1 MTVAV
6 DVMGGDYAPRE
17 LVAGAVE
24 AASTGDVQVI
34 LVGDTS
40 AVEAELAEHDTAGL
54 PLSSVPSE
62 GVILEVEQPALALRQ
77 KPRAS
82 ILVSAGLVKE
92 GQADSLVTMGSTG
105 AAMAATVLIFGT
117 MDGIERPALGGPI
130 LGLAPDTVII
140 DLGTNVDCRPS
151 QLLSFAII
159 GSVFARQFL
168 SAENPRVALLSI
180 GAEEGKGNRQIR
192 ETTEILKQSGLNFVG
207 NVEASDL
214 PLKRADVVVCDGFV
228 GNVVMKLSETLGAA
242 IAEHL
247 REKLKGRLPGNEVD
261 QLSQEIFDLTN
272 VAESVGG
279 GPLFGVKG
287 VAVVGHGRSRAGAV
301 AKAIRMAKRV
311 VDMDFVNAL
320 DQELERVREMI
331 KP

>member
-6 DVMGGDYAPRE
+6 DVMGGDYAPQE

-24 AASTGDVQVI
+24 AASTGDVQVT
-34 LVGDTS
+34 LVGDPS
-40 AVEAELAEHDTAGL
+40 AVEAELAKHDTAGL

-82 ILVSAGLVKE
+82 ILVSAGLVKG

-117 MDGIERPALGGPI
+117 MEGIERPALGGPI

-180 GAEEGKGNRQIR
+180 GAEEGKKGKGNRPD
-192 ETTEILKQSGLNFVG
+192 LVNG
-207 NVEASDL
+207 NMG
-214 PLKRADVVVCDGFV
+214 KNGF
-228 GNVVMKLSETLGAA
+228 GTLGQQDAHPIPAA
-242 IAEHL
+242 HA
-247 REKLKGRLPGNEVD
+247 KGL
-261 QLSQEIFDLTN
+261 
-272 VAESVGG
+272 
-279 GPLFGVKG
+279 
-287 VAVVGHGRSRAGAV
+287 
-301 AKAIRMAKRV
+301 
-311 VDMDFVNAL
+311 
-320 DQELERVREMI
+320 
-331 KP
+331 